1 VRARA
6 LVQLAGPVALLVAVG
21 AVGRLMTQAQELEF
35 ENALV
40 KAAIVIA
47 LYVFIGNSGVVSFG
61 HVSFVAVGAYL
72 SGILTLGVE
81 QKSFV
86 LPSLTPL
93 LRDHHVGTPFS
104 LVLAA
109 AAGGVYALLV
119 GLPLMRLSGLPAG
132 IATFAVLGITYNVLR
147 YWEKVGPAAQSLP
160 LVPESGVWTLTAGA
174 VIAALVAF
182 AYQRSRLGR
191 RLRAT
196 REDAQAAQAVGID
209 VYRER
214 VIAFTLSGGLA
225 GFAGGLLVHQ
235 LGSITTDQ
243 VYLELTFLTLAM
255 LVVGGVG
262 SLWGAVIGAL
272 LISGVDSL
280 LGDAENTIHVGFRLT
295 LPDGTRLV
303 TLGAIMALVL
313 ILRPS
318 GLTGGRE
325 CSLPGLRR
333 RRGDVAAA
341 SPVLRD

>member
-1 VRARA
+1 MRRFVE
-6 LVQLAGPVALLVAVG
+6 LAAPVLLLAAVAAVG
-21 AVGRLMTQAQELEF
+21 HLTSAARQLEF

-61 HVSFVAVGAYL
+61 QVSFVAVGAYL
-72 SGILTLGVE
+72 SGLLTLEVT

-86 LPSLTPL
+86 LPNLIPI

-104 LVLAA
+104 LLLAA
-109 AAGGVYALLV
+109 LAGGVYALVV

-147 YWEKVGPAAQSLP
+147 YWEKIGPAAQSIP
-160 LVPESGVWTLTAGA
+160 LVPESGIWTLLAGA
-174 VIAALVAF
+174 VITAVVAF
-182 AYQRSRLGR
+182 AYQLSRFGR

-196 REDAQAAQAVGID
+196 REDAAAAQASGID

-214 VIAFTLSGGLA
+214 LVAFTLSGALA
-225 GFAGGLLVHQ
+225 GFAGGLLVHE

-262 SLWGAVIGAL
+262 SLWGAVVGAL
-272 LISGVDSL
+272 VISGLDSV
-280 LGDAENTIHVGFRLT
+280 LGDAENTIHIGFRLH

-303 TLGAIMALVL
+303 TLGAVMALVL

-325 CSLPGLRR
+325 FALPRR
-333 RRGDVAAA
+333 RV
-341 SPVLRD
+341 

>member
-1 VRARA
+1 MRR
-6 LVQLAGPVALLVAVG
+6 LVELAGPVLLLVAV
-21 AVGRLMTQAQELEF
+21 AVIGQFTSAARQLEF

-61 HVSFVAVGAYL
+61 QVSFVALGAYL
-72 SGILTLGVE
+72 SGLLTLEVT

-86 LPSLTPL
+86 LPNLIPI
-93 LRDHHVGTPFS
+93 LRNHHVGTPLS
-104 LVLAA
+104 LLLAA
-109 AAGGVYALLV
+109 LAGGIYALVV
-119 GLPLMRLSGLPAG
+119 GLPLMRLNGLPAG

-147 YWEKVGPAAQSLP
+147 NWERIGPAAQAIP
-160 LVPESGVWTLTAGA
+160 LVPESGIWTLLSGA
-174 VIAALVAF
+174 VITAVVAF
-182 AYQRSRLGR
+182 AYQLSRFGR

-196 REDAQAAQAVGID
+196 REDAAAAQASGID

-214 VIAFTLSGGLA
+214 LVAFTLSGALA
-225 GFAGGLLVHQ
+225 GFAGGLLVHE

-262 SLWGAVIGAL
+262 SLWGAVVGAL
-272 LISGVDSL
+272 LISGLDSL
-280 LGDAENTIHVGFRLT
+280 LGDAENTIHIGFRLH

-303 TLGAIMALVL
+303 TLGAVMALVL

-325 CSLPGLRR
+325 FALPGRR
-333 RRGDVAAA
+333 SV
-341 SPVLRD
+341 

>member
-1 VRARA
+1 MRR
-6 LVQLAGPVALLVAVG
+6 LVELTAPVLLLVAV
-21 AVGRLMTQAQELEF
+21 AVIGNFMTQARQLEF

-61 HVSFVAVGAYL
+61 QVSFVAVGAYV
-72 SGILTLGVE
+72 SGLLTLEVT
-81 QKSFV
+81 QKQFV
-86 LPSLTPL
+86 LPNLIPL
-93 LRDHHVGTPFS
+93 LRDHHVGTPSS
-104 LVLAA
+104 LAIAA
-109 AAGGVYALLV
+109 AAGGLYAFVV

-147 YWEKVGPAAQSLP
+147 YWEKIGPAAQAIP
-160 LVPESGVWTLTAGA
+160 LVPESGVWTLTTGA
-174 VIAALVAF
+174 VITAVVAF
-182 AYQRSRLGR
+182 AYQLSRFGR

-196 REDAQAAQAVGID
+196 REDAAAAQASGIH

-214 VIAFTLSGGLA
+214 LVAFTLSGALA
-225 GFAGGLLVHQ
+225 GFAGGLLVHE

-243 VYLELTFLTLAM
+243 VYLELTFITLAM

-262 SLWGAVIGAL
+262 SLWGAVVGAL

-303 TLGAIMALVL
+303 TLGAVMALVL

-325 CSLPGLRR
+325 FSLPRLARR
-333 RRGDVAAA
+333 RAEAPAGLKDF
-341 SPVLRD
+341 SI